1 MTLFNLYIFLL
12 ISFSYEIDESKTLI
26 IYFSR
31 AGENYSVGT
40 VERGNTELIVDYL
53 KEITKIKVFKI
64 QPQIEYPVNYDETL
78 KVVKNEQNIN
88 SRPQIIE
95 PITNIDDYDTILLG
109 YPVWY
114 GHLPNIVKTQL
125 ELLNFEG
132 KTIYPFNTH
141 EGSETG
147 NTINEIKET
156 VPKAIIKNGFPL
168 EGQYARKRDSR
179 KDIRKWLKE
188 KLNINLDNHK
198 NNDIDYL

>member
-12 ISFSYEIDESKTLI
+12 ISFTYEIDESKTLI
-26 IYFSR
+26 IFFSR
-31 AGENYSVGT
+31 AGENYSVGI
-40 VERGNTELIVDYL
+40 VETGNTEMIVDYL
-53 KEITKIKVFKI
+53 KKITKIKVFKI

-88 SRPQIIE
+88 SRPQIKE
-95 PITNIDDYDTILLG
+95 PLTNIDDYDVILLG

-114 GHLPNIVKTQL
+114 GHLPNIVKAQL

-147 NTINEIKET
+147 NTIKEIKES
-156 VPKAIIKNGFPL
+156 VPKAIIKSGFPL
-168 EGQYARKRDSR
+168 EGHYARKSDSR
-179 KDIRKWLKE
+179 KDIRKWLEE
-188 KLNINLDNHK
+188 KLNIYK

>member
-1 MTLFNLYIFLL
+1 MVMAFFNLYIFLL
-12 ISFSYEIDESKTLI
+12 ISFTHEIDESKTLI
-26 IYFSR
+26 LYFSR
-31 AGENYSVGT
+31 AGENYSVGK

-53 KEITKIKVFKI
+53 KKITKIKAFKI
-64 QPQIEYPVNYDETL
+64 RPQIEYPVNYDETL

-88 SRPQIIE
+88 ARPQIKE
-95 PITNIDDYDTILLG
+95 PLTNIDDYDVILLG

-147 NTINEIKET
+147 NTINEIKES
-156 VPKAIIKNGFPL
+156 VPKAIVKSGFPL
-168 EGQYARKRDSR
+168 EGQYARKSDSR
-179 KDIRKWLKE
+179 KEIRKWLEE
-188 KLNINLDNHK
+188 KLNIHK

>member
-1 MTLFNLYIFLL
+1 MMTFFNLYIFLL
-12 ISFSYEIDESKTLI
+12 ISFTYEIDESKTLI

-53 KEITKIKVFKI
+53 KKITKIKVFKI
-64 QPQIEYPVNYDETL
+64 QPQVEYPVNYDETL

-88 SRPQIIE
+88 SRPQIKE
-95 PITNIDDYDTILLG
+95 PLTNIDDYDVILLG

-147 NTINEIKET
+147 NTIKEIKESA
-156 VPKAIIKNGFPL
+156 PKAIIKSGFPL

-179 KDIRKWLKE
+179 KDIKKWLEE
-188 KLNINLDNHK
+188 KLNIHK